1 MAQKP
6 RTVICVGDIHG
17 YISKLNNLW
26 LNPQSAIDPSEFSSA
41 LVIFLGDYCDRGP
54 ETGKVIDFLISLP
67 EKHPDQTHVFL
78 AGNHDFAFSGFLGLL
93 PRPSDGSDLK
103 DTWKEYEGSEEREGW
118 VRFTMLDRLLNL
130 MVFLMD
136 LLLES
141 VKLFVGLPLDTV
153 SDYNNVNHL
162 KAITAGLKA
171 LKLLGVEGIELPIF
185 WGVVEKEAAGKYK
198 WSRYLAVA
206 ETHHWTL
213 RIIGL
218 T

>member
-1 MAQKP
+1 MHLQGRRWAGKIKVTFNSVKGMAYK
-6 RTVICVGDIHG
+6 GSFHF
-17 YISKLNNLW
+17 Y
-26 LNPQSAIDPSEFSSA
+26 
-41 LVIFLGDYCDRGP
+41 
-54 ETGKVIDFLISLP
+54 SLL
-67 EKHPDQTHVFL
+67 Q
-78 AGNHDFAFSGFLGLL
+78 
-93 PRPSDGSDLK
+93 
-103 DTWKEYEGSEEREGW
+103 
-118 VRFTMLDRLLNL
+118 
-130 MVFLMD
+130 
-136 LLLES
+136 LES

-153 SDYNNVNHL
+153 SDCNNVNHL

-206 ETHHWTL
+206 ETHHRTL